1 MSPVG
6 EAAPKRSSGRVPRY
20 QRDADNF
27 IGRFLLLEDNR
38 EQQRVLTRHLE
49 EHRPV
54 DLAESISE
62 ARVRLG
68 SGVPYIGYV
77 FDVTLPDGDGME
89 FLREVRDL
97 SDPGTPA
104 IIVTALPVDR
114 ELAMK
119 ASAVGVLL
127 SKVGAECSPQQFLR
141 SLGRF
146 VDAALD
152 HEWDVLGPRAAL
164 FDLSDGELTEAQMD
178 VAVLGVAGHG
188 RAEIA
193 EMLGITVHTAR
204 SHIRDVLLKTGLKG
218 RGLSALARAV
228 NRRRSGR

>member
-1 MSPVG
+1 MG
-6 EAAPKRSSGRVPRY
+6 EAAPKRRVGRVPRY
-20 QRDADNF
+20 QQDAEQF
-27 IGRFLLLEDNR
+27 IGRFLLLEDDPD
-38 EQQRVLTRHLE
+38 QQRVLTRHLE

-54 DLAESISE
+54 EVVGSISE
-62 ARVRLG
+62 ARVRLA
-68 SGVPYIGYV
+68 SGVSYVGYV

-89 FLREVRDL
+89 FLREVRERV
-97 SDPGTPA
+97 DPITPA

-114 ELAMK
+114 ELAMR
-119 ASAVGVLL
+119 ASAIGVLL
-127 SKVGAECSPQQFLR
+127 PKPGAECTPQAFLR

-152 HEWDVLGPRAAL
+152 HEWEVLGPRAAL

-178 VAVLGVAGHG
+178 VAVLGVKGHT
-188 RAEIA
+188 RTEIA
-193 EMLGITVHTAR
+193 RKLGITVHTAR

-228 NRRRSGR
+228 NRRRSGGR